1 MVYLDANLFVY
12 AITHDPSEHPK
23 ARAATAI
30 LARMV
35 TGELRAVTSFLTWDE
50 VVWVVWRLT
59 GLENAIR
66 AGRALLTLRN
76 LNFIKVDLQII
87 LKSQELVAKY
97 GLKPRDAIHAATA
110 LVEGEREIVSD
121 DKELDVVREIRRI
134 PLVGD

>member
-1 MVYLDANLFVY
+1 VVYLDANLFVY